1 LDASRGARE
10 PDAAVGR
17 PAWETQRAV
26 KNVTMAASP
35 VKPSTV
41 GYAVVRR
48 TPLTLGVVLNT
59 DPQSNSVPDDDVMQF
74 WLGRALG

>member
-1 LDASRGARE
+1 M
-10 PDAAVGR
+10 
-17 PAWETQRAV
+17 T
-26 KNVTMAASP
+26 VTMAASP
-35 VKPSTV
+35 VRPSTV

-59 DPQSNSVPDDDVMQF
+59 EAQSNSVPDDDVMQF